1 MGRPALLRAGAAIVH
16 RRRVLGVSMSIVNAR
31 RSGSAP
37 SSHARDAQAE
47 RVRGRMFLRQL
58 RSSY

>member
-1 MGRPALLRAGAAIVH
+1 
-16 RRRVLGVSMSIVNAR
+16 VLGVSMSIVNAR